1 MSLKIYYVRKKS
13 VTLRTK
19 VRMMIKS
26 ETFGEIFR
34 FAVVGTI
41 STVMNYVIYWILQHW
56 INVNVAY
63 TIGYVLSFFV
73 NYWLSAHFTFKE
85 KTSAKNGLGFSG
97 AHLFNYFL
105 HMVLLNFFLWLG
117 FSNEL
122 APLGV
127 YAIAVPTNF
136 ILVRFVFK
144 HFHRS

>member
-1 MSLKIYYVRKKS
+1 MKR
-13 VTLRTK
+13 
-19 VRMMIKS
+19 
-26 ETFGEIFR
+26 ETYGEIIR
-34 FAVVGTI
+34 FAIVGTI

-73 NYWLSAHFTFKE
+73 NYWLTAHFTFKE
-85 KTSAKNGLGFSG
+85 KTSAKNGIGFSG

-105 HMVLLNFFLWLG
+105 HIALLNFFLWVGL
-117 FSNEL
+117 SREL

-136 ILVRFVFK
+136 IMVRFVFK
-144 HFHRS
+144 HFTRK